1 MDAAKVQEIIE
12 RHRGHNSPLMYIL
25 QDLQKEFNYLPKE
38 ALQQVSKALEIP
50 MGRIYSVASFFHA
63 FSLEPRGQ
71 YVCSVCMGTAC
82 HVRGAQRIL
91 DNLELEL
98 GVKAGCTSED
108 MKFTVETVN
117 CVGACAIGPVLIV
130 NDDYHGNL
138 TAPRLTKILKPLRE
152 GVSESN
158 NEEA

>member
-1 MDAAKVQEIIE
+1 MDAAKVQAIIDK
-12 RHRGHNSPLMYIL
+12 RRGQNSPLMYIL

-38 ALQQVSKALEIP
+38 ALQQVSKALEVP
-50 MGRIYSVASFFHA
+50 MSRIYALASFFHA
-63 FSLEPRGQ
+63 FSLEPRGKH
-71 YVCSVCMGTAC
+71 VCSVCMGTAC

-98 GVKAGCTSED
+98 GVKAGETSKD

-130 NDDYHGNL
+130 NDEYHGNMTTPKL
-138 TAPRLTKILKPLRE
+138 SRVLKPLRE
-152 GVSESN
+152 G
-158 NEEA
+158 

>member
-38 ALQQVSKALEIP
+38 ALQQVSKTLEIP
-50 MGRIYSVASFFHA
+50 MSRIYALASFFHA
-63 FSLEPRGQ
+63 FSLEPRGKH
-71 YVCSVCMGTAC
+71 VCSVCMGTAC

-98 GVKAGCTSED
+98 GVKAGHTSKD

-130 NDDYHGNL
+130 NEEYHGNMTTPKL
-138 TAPRLTKILKPLRE
+138 SKVLKTLRE
-152 GVSESN
+152 E
-158 NEEA
+158 

>member
-38 ALQQVSKALEIP
+38 ALQQVGKTLEIP
-50 MGRIYSVASFFHA
+50 MSRIYALASFFHA
-63 FSLEPRGQ
+63 FSLEPRGK

-98 GVKAGCTSED
+98 GLKAGSTSQD

-130 NDDYHGNL
+130 NEEYHGNMTTPKL
-138 TAPRLTKILKPLRE
+138 SKVLKTLRE
-152 GVSESN
+152 E
-158 NEEA
+158 